1 MPKPIVFIAALLLA
15 LPAFAQTR
23 MPAHQ
28 VEADTNMVNIA
39 VSLPFTAQVA
49 LDWIDANWP
58 AFSSESWSNLDPAED
73 TVQSVFDWVD
83 DNWQAELNAEGW
95 GYLSPEAPA
104 TAQGTFDWIDAY
116 MGINTN
122 NWNYLAPTASTVQ
135 ATFTWL
141 DDRFFGFDPEAVGMP
156 GSNIVGAALVS
167 NQWTGLM
174 PGTNIVGAALVSNQ
188 WTGLMPGTNIVGATL
203 VSNQWTGLMPGTNIV
218 GATLVSNQWTGLMP
232 GTNISWF
239 TYDGTDTWKQL
250 NHHADRWVCTVVAG
264 SGTNA
269 PIFTSGSAG
278 VWQPVDDK
286 ISFVN
291 DRGNWYDEATH
302 VTTLPVDGTYLFV
315 LQASGNHCHAQAGAT
330 NSVSG
335 TEMFQL
341 GVGEWGTDMSASGAR
356 AAQQWLQIRSFPA
369 GTKFKWFVRPDV
381 ALNANT
387 SIQMAMFSV
396 FLIAPMPD

>member
-83 DNWQAELNAEGW
+83 DNWQAKLNAEGW

-141 DDRFFGFDPEAVGMP
+141 DDRFFGFDPEAVIMP

-174 PGTNIVGAALVSNQ
+174 QGTNIANAAYDPATLT
-188 WTGLMPGTNIVGATL
+188 WGGLMQGTNIFFSRYSETNKTWTPVQYHPDSYFFWAGNNGGKTGSPVKTITNGAAASFNFMHDYITA
-203 VSNQWTGLMPGTNIV
+203 TNIFSDA
-218 GATLVSNQWTGLMP
+218 GGWMDLSTGVL
-232 GTNISWF
+232 
-239 TYDGTDTWKQL
+239 
-250 NHHADRWVCTVVAG
+250 
-264 SGTNA
+264 
-269 PIFTSGSAG
+269 
-278 VWQPVDDK
+278 
-286 ISFVN
+286 
-291 DRGNWYDEATH
+291 
-302 VTTLPVDGTYLFV
+302 TLPVTGLYDIRYSCVAVGASVMLGYILNGGPGAHPRGGGWGSSPGQSATTLWAGYDAFHEGDEIEFV
-315 LQASGNHCHAQAGAT
+315 YYP
-330 NSVSG
+330 SVNLSSDAYV
-335 TEMFQL
+335 TQFFIYVRL
-341 GVGEWGTDMSASGAR
+341 VGPFPTGDFMSFR
-356 AAQQWLQIRSFPA
+356 EFNEQ
-369 GTKFKWFVRPDV
+369 
-381 ALNANT
+381 
-387 SIQMAMFSV
+387 
-396 FLIAPMPD
+396 